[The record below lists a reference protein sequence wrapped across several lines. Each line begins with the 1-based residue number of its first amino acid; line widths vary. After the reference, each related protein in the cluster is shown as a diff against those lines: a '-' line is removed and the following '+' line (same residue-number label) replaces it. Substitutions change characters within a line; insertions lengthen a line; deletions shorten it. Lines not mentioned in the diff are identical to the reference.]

1 VGGPP
6 VLIVGA
12 GPVGLT
18 LALELACFEVP
29 TVVLDAKPEPS
40 GTGSRAIVLARHAL
54 ATFVRLGCGGPMLEK
69 AVALARARTY
79 FRRTEL
85 FCVEFPRERE
95 GELPRFLNLQQT
107 YTEAALLEGVARTPV
122 IALRWAAPMI
132 GFRQDAEGVTV
143 ALDDGREVRGSYVV
157 GCDGAHSTLR
167 ALLGVAF
174 PGRSHRDRFLIAD
187 VRAAMP
193 FPRDERRFFFDP
205 PENPGRTML
214 VHPQPDDEWRIDWQ
228 MPGNTDAEEE
238 RASGRLD
245 ERIRQVV
252 GPGDYELA
260 WLTAYRFQ
268 QRVADRWRSG
278 RAFLAGDAAHLFSP
292 FGARGLNSG
301 IEDAVNLGW
310 RLALV
315 QAGVADERLL
325 DGYERERRPAALENL
340 RVTGATMRFMGAAHP
355 SPSPGSRCDPP
366 WEPPQRRA
374 AAIREQRPARGA
386 GGLRGRRR
394 RRRAPASRR
403 RPRPPARTRLRS
415 RAAAGSRR
423 ARAPRR
429 IRRPLPG
436 RRRRSRSRRAPPG
449 AVDRARCQTPE
460 RHGPRQTRACQSCPL
475 KAQPR
480 CRTLS
485 AIAGSTV
492 ERLAHIQRE

>member
-1 VGGPP
+1 MGGHP

-18 LALELACFEVP
+18 LALELARFEVP

-54 ATFVRLGCGGPMLEK
+54 ATFVRLGCGEPMLEK
-69 AVALARARTY
+69 AVALERARTY

-107 YTEAALLEGVARTPV
+107 YTEAALLEGVARTPA
-122 IALRWAAPMI
+122 IALRRAAQMI
-132 GFRQDAEGVTV
+132 GFRQSEKGVTV

-252 GPGDYELA
+252 GAGDYELA

-325 DGYERERRPAALENL
+325 DGYERERRRAALENL
-340 RVTGATMRFMGAAHP
+340 RVTSATMRFMA
-355 SPSPGSRCDPP
+355 PP
-366 WEPPQRRA
+366 TPLHRLARD
-374 AAIREQRPARGA
+374 AI
-386 GGLRGRRR
+386 LRGSLRHAALRRHVNSGR
-394 RRRAPASRR
+394 LAEPAIY
-403 RPRPPARTRLRS
+403 AD
-415 RAAAGSRR
+415 GDGVVG
-423 ARAPRR
+423 
-429 IRRPLPG
+429 RPLPAD
-436 RRRRSRSRRAPPG
+436 APALP
-449 AVDRARCQTPE
+449 
-460 RHGPRQTRACQSCPL
+460 
-475 KAQPR
+475 
-480 CRTLS
+480 
-485 AIAGSTV
+485 
-492 ERLAHIQRE
+492 LAHGFAAARLRDRDVLVRPDGYVARWLEGDAEAAVAELLQAQ

>member
-18 LALELACFEVP
+18 LALELARFDVP
-29 TVVLDAKPEPS
+29 TVVLDAKPEPT

-85 FCVEFPRERE
+85 FCVEFPRKRE

-107 YTEAALLEGVARTPV
+107 YTEAALLEGVARTRA
-122 IALRWAAPMI
+122 IALRWAAPMS

-167 ALLGVAF
+167 TLLGVAF

-214 VHPQPDDEWRIDWQ
+214 VHPQPDDEWRVDWQ
-228 MPGNTDAEEE
+228 VPGETDAEDE

-245 ERIRQVV
+245 ERIRQLVV
-252 GPGDYELA
+252 GDYELA

-301 IEDAVNLGW
+301 VEDAVNLGW

-315 QAGVADERLL
+315 RAGVADERLL

-340 RVTGATMRFMGAAHP
+340 RVTAATMRFMA
-355 SPSPGSRCDPP
+355 PP
-366 WEPPQRRA
+366 TPLHRLARD
-374 AAIREQRPARGA
+374 AI
-386 GGLRGRRR
+386 LRG
-394 RRRAPASRR
+394 S
-403 RPRPPARTRLRS
+403 LRS
-415 RAAAGSRR
+415 AALRR
-423 ARAPRR
+423 HVNSGRLAEPAVYADDDGVVG
-429 IRRPLPG
+429 RPLPADIPA
-436 RRRRSRSRRAPPG
+436 RALAHGFAAASLKDGDVLVRPDGYVARWLEGDPEAAVGELLQAQQAAPG
-449 AVDRARCQTPE
+449 VGRARCQTP
-460 RHGPRQTRACQSCPL
+460 
-475 KAQPR
+475 
-480 CRTLS
+480 
-485 AIAGSTV
+485 
-492 ERLAHIQRE
+492 

>member
-18 LALELACFEVP
+18 LALELARFEVP

-132 GFRQDAEGVTV
+132 GFRQAAEGVTV

-340 RVTGATMRFMGAAHP
+340 RVTGATMRFMA
-355 SPSPGSRCDPP
+355 PP
-366 WEPPQRRA
+366 TPLRRLA
-374 AAIREQRPARGA
+374 RDAI
-386 GGLRGRRR
+386 LRG
-394 RRRAPASRR
+394 S
-403 RPRPPARTRLRS
+403 LRS
-415 RAAAGSRR
+415 AALRR
-423 ARAPRR
+423 YVNSGRLAEPAVYADGDGVVG
-429 IRRPLPG
+429 RPLPADAPA
-436 RRRRSRSRRAPPG
+436 RS
-449 AVDRARCQTPE
+449 
-460 RHGPRQTRACQSCPL
+460 
-475 KAQPR
+475 
-480 CRTLS
+480 
-485 AIAGSTV
+485 
-492 ERLAHIQRE
+492 LAHGFAPAGLRDRDVLVRPDGYVARLLEGDAEAAVAELLQAQ

>member
-18 LALELACFEVP
+18 LALELARFEVP

-132 GFRQDAEGVTV
+132 GFRQAAEGVTV

-340 RVTGATMRFMGAAHP
+340 RVTGATMRFMA
-355 SPSPGSRCDPP
+355 PP
-366 WEPPQRRA
+366 TPLRRLA
-374 AAIREQRPARGA
+374 RDAI
-386 GGLRGRRR
+386 LRG
-394 RRRAPASRR
+394 S
-403 RPRPPARTRLRS
+403 LRS
-415 RAAAGSRR
+415 AALRR
-423 ARAPRR
+423 YVNSGRLAEPAVYADGDGVVG
-429 IRRPLPG
+429 RPLPADAPA
-436 RRRRSRSRRAPPG
+436 RS
-449 AVDRARCQTPE
+449 
-460 RHGPRQTRACQSCPL
+460 
-475 KAQPR
+475 
-480 CRTLS
+480 
-485 AIAGSTV
+485 
-492 ERLAHIQRE
+492 LAHGFAAARLRDRDVLVCPDGYVARLLEGDAEAAVAELLQAQ